1 MFEDVLRT
9 YEREIYRFACRM
21 TGNRAD
27 GSDVLQETFLRAF
40 RAFRR
45 LPPGANHRAWLY
57 RIAARSAVSHARA
70 AKVRRSLPLEHA
82 AAVPDHNGDVEAAVE
97 SRRLMDALASV
108 LRRLSPRQ
116 RIALIQR
123 KYEGLSYAE
132 IAATLD
138 CSEQTA
144 RAHVYQAM
152 TKVREGLRQ
161 TESRAANR
169 VLAAR

>member
-1 MFEDVLRT
+1 MFEDLLRAHQ
-9 YEREIYRFACRM
+9 REIYRFACRM
-21 TGNRAD
+21 TGNTAD
-27 GSDVLQETFLRAF
+27 GSDVLQDTFLRAF
-40 RAFRR
+40 RAYRR

-70 AKVRRSLPLEHA
+70 ARVRRAVPLEHA
-82 AAVPDHNGDVEAAVE
+82 AALPDHDGDVEAAVE
-97 SRRLMDALASV
+97 SRRLMGALAAA

-132 IAATLD
+132 IASTLD
-138 CSEQTA
+138 CSEEAA

-152 TKVREGLRQ
+152 TKVRAGLTREGSVKRLRA
-161 TESRAANR
+161 ER
-169 VLAAR
+169 